1 VADPAK
7 IEFEGFY
14 REAFPRVARFA
25 MTLCLS
31 EEEAFALTQEAFAR
45 TWAAWDRARL
55 ADEPALF
62 AMKVA
67 ANLAFSWT
75 RRRKRLRTLL
85 PKLASPETEDTTSR
99 SDTRLMLRAAIRSL
113 PKKERMA
120 VVLSYLGD
128 LPSDQ
133 VAEILGI
140 SPATVRVHLNHARVR
155 LGALLDD
162 GSSK

>member
-1 VADPAK
+1 MGGPADS
-7 IEFEGFY
+7 EFEGFY

-31 EEEAFALTQEAFAR
+31 EDEAFDLTQEAFAR
-45 TWAAWDRARL
+45 TWGAWDRARL

-62 AMKVA
+62 TMKVA
-67 ANLAFSWT
+67 ANLAFSST

-85 PKLASPETEDTTSR
+85 PKLASHDGEDSTSR
-99 SDTRLMLRAAIRSL
+99 TDTRLMVRAAIRSL

-128 LPSDQ
+128 LRSDQ
-133 VAEILGI
+133 VADILGI
-140 SPATVRVHLNHARVR
+140 SPTTVRVHLNHARAR

-162 GSSK
+162 GSRE